1 MKKIF
6 TIHHISRNNVSPEHG
21 VISWQVTDENGR
33 DRKVNGVTTLDKSGA
48 IIAVRAIFKREEP
61 LVEALL
67 LYNEGE
73 TFTID
78 FTRFNQEQQYAA
90 RDVYKGM
97 QQHRQYAQIGG
108 NVKRALALI
117 VLGGV
122 MWLAW
127 ELFTSSV
134 SGLNLQPL
142 TAKSHELP

>member
-21 VISWQVTDENGR
+21 VISWQVSDENGR
-33 DRKVNGVTTLDKSGA
+33 DRKINGVTTLDKSGA
-48 IIAVRAIFKREEP
+48 IVAVRAIFKREEP
-61 LVEALL
+61 LAEALL

-78 FTRFNQEQQYAA
+78 FTPFNQAQQYAA
-90 RDVYKGM
+90 RDVYNGM
-97 QQHRQYAQIGG
+97 QRHGQYAQIGG

-117 VLGGV
+117 VLGGI

-127 ELFTSSV
+127 ELFTSV
-134 SGLNLQPL
+134 NGLNLQPI
-142 TAKSHELP
+142 TPKSHELP